1 MRNIEKDSVC
11 KTYKL
16 VDHSAYSHD
25 LFSSFPMYVAAL
37 KRPCLK
43 TFLNCPMLL
52 YCTVSNLDTV
62 WYSGIIG
69 QWIEMDK

>member
-1 MRNIEKDSVC
+1 
-11 KTYKL
+11 
-16 VDHSAYSHD
+16 
-25 LFSSFPMYVAAL
+25 MYVAAL